1 MIGWWENTQY
11 RAGVAAMGVVAVGI
25 ATMLAVAAVLHPSDG
40 PPWRVVVFVPLA
52 LLVVL
57 VAGLILML
65 RPWRYA
71 ADITAMRAGHAWVHW
86 TYDEDAWR
94 AANRYDE
101 RRNALWVRG
110 SLALMGLGGFVLLLA
125 IPGSQR
131 TIGVS
136 SFGGVLIFVAACFLT
151 VLMLGE
157 PVRNARRA
165 ARGEIYISRQGIY
178 RRPGGYM
185 PIDLQNGIR
194 YESADLVDWPTPHI
208 HIEISV
214 QNTGWS
220 SGWMRKTLTDVGV
233 PPGHEDEARTLV
245 ELLRR
250 HVLNGSPPAGPEAHE
265 WAPRQSLGD
274 GGDHD
279 GRDPR

>member
-11 RAGVAAMGVVAVGI
+11 RAGVAVMGVVAVGI
-25 ATMLAVAAVLHPSDG
+25 ATMLAVVAVLNPSDG
-40 PPWRVVVFVPLA
+40 PPWLV
-52 LLVVL
+52 VVL
-57 VAGLILML
+57 VPLVLMLVLVAALILML

-71 ADITAMRAGHAWVHW
+71 ADITAMRAGRAWVHW
-86 TYDEDAWR
+86 TYDEAAWQ

-101 RRNALWVRG
+101 RRTTLWVRG
-110 SLALMGLGGFVLLLA
+110 ALAAMGLGGFLLLLA
-125 IPGSQR
+125 LPGGER

-136 SFGGVLIFVAACFLT
+136 TFGGALIFMAACFLT
-151 VLMLGE
+151 LLMLGE

-165 ARGEIYISRQGIY
+165 ARGEIYISRHGIY
-178 RRPGGYM
+178 RRPGGYT
-185 PIDLQNGIR
+185 PIDLKNGIR

-220 SGWMRKTLTDVGV
+220 AGWMRKTLTDVGV

-245 ELLRR
+245 ELLHR
-250 HVLNGSPPAGPEAHE
+250 HVLTGSPSDGSEAHE
-265 WAPRQSLGD
+265 WAPRQSPGD
-274 GGDHD
+274 DH
-279 GRDPR
+279 